1 MLLSTN
7 LFSRKDFRL
16 STFIDDEESQKR
28 IFDLLQNMPSYNY
41 WGNRALIL
49 LARNYWKLD
58 DLYQANYTLDQIL
71 KRSNNDEILAEAQ
84 KWKDELTR
92 SEEKKSSERE
102 LIEIDTLQIEMPE
115 ELNENDIDE
124 Q

>member
-1 MLLSTN
+1 LALIEYE
-7 LFSRKDFRL
+7 KEAY
-16 STFIDDEESQKR
+16 EESQKR